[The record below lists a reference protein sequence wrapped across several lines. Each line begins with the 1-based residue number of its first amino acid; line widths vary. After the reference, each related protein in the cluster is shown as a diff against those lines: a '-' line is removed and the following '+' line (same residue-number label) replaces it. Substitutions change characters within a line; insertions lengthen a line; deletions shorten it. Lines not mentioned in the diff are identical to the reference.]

1 MPQYHVTI
9 SVRDA
14 KDKIKA
20 LTAYGTFADDAA
32 ATVRAQALAASV
44 DNLSLGVL
52 AKVELT
58 KTISTN
64 STTPTGNVDKEV
76 LGVFTFRHAQGF
88 NTQLSVPAFDEASY
102 VPSNTDVIDQ
112 ASAEV
117 TDFQDEI
124 VNGGW
129 TDYRGSDIT
138 QWISAIKD
146 YGG

>member
-1 MPQYHVTI
+1 MPNYHVTI

-20 LTAYGTFADDAA
+20 MTAYGTFADDAA
-32 ATVRAQALAASV
+32 ATTRATVLAGHVA
-44 DNLSLGVL
+44 NLTLGTL

-58 KTISTN
+58 KTISTDA
-64 STTPTGNVDKEV
+64 TTPVGNVDKEV

-88 NTQLSVPAFDEASY
+88 NTQLSIPAFDEAAF
-102 VPSNTDVIDQ
+102 VPGNSDVIDQ
-112 ASAEV
+112 ASGEV

-124 VNGGW
+124 VAGGW